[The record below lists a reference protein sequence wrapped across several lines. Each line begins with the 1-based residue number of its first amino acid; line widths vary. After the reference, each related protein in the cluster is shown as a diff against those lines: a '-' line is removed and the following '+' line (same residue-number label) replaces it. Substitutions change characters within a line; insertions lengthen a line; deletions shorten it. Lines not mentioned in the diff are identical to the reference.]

1 MQEMP
6 GSMPGWGRSPGGGHG
21 NPLQYS
27 CLENPRGQKSLVG
40 YRPCSHRVGHD
51 WSDPAHTHDCMSH
64 TYCTESGCWYWHKA
78 KWGGG
83 RECEAGCSVLKG
95 GQGRSSWEADIWSKT
110 LGDKGV
116 SRGAPQEKRLL
127 STTAGSGWRWG
138 GNVRVPCGRKSR
150 KHTLKSSLSIHQ
162 PDPN

>member
-6 GSMPGWGRSPGGGHG
+6 GSMHGWGRSPGGGHG

-40 YRPCSHRVGHD
+40 YRPRGHRVGHN
-51 WSDPAHTHDCMSH
+51 WSDPAHTRDCMSH
-64 TYCTESGCWYWHKA
+64 TYRVAVGTKWHEA
-78 KWGGG
+78 KRGGG

-116 SRGAPQEKRLL
+116 SHGTQEKRLL

-138 GNVRVPCGRKSR
+138 VPCGRKSR

>member
-1 MQEMP
+1 MATHSSILAWRIHVDRRAWWATVHAATELDTT
-6 GSMPGWGRSPGGGHG
+6 GATR
-21 NPLQYS
+21 
-27 CLENPRGQKSLVG
+27 
-40 YRPCSHRVGHD
+40 
-51 WSDPAHTHDCMSH
+51 HTHMTVCHIH
-64 TYCTESGCWYWHKA
+64 TVQRVAVGTKWHKA
-78 KWGGG
+78 KRGGG